1 MLSPLKPRSYE
12 AGFHLQV
19 CILQYTYKENI
30 CNSFHLRLGQDDRLM
45 ILYDT
50 RKKIVINGIWFYG
63 LAGSGKTYASS
74 LVEKITRNS
83 FIIDGDV
90 VRQLISFDLGYSSNE
105 RKVQIQRVLGLI
117 QLVTLNK
124 MFPVASSV
132 SMDGQT
138 LKKACDLGIL
148 VIKIERPFD
157 QISKIRDIYQKSD
170 NVVGKDI
177 KLDKLD
183 TQVIYNAGNDTFH
196 ETIYNLLKPNI
207 ERKNAD

>member
-1 MLSPLKPRSYE
+1 
-12 AGFHLQV
+12 
-19 CILQYTYKENI
+19 
-30 CNSFHLRLGQDDRLM
+30 
-45 ILYDT
+45 
-50 RKKIVINGIWFYG
+50 VINGIWFYG

-74 LVEKITRNS
+74 LMEKLTRNS

-90 VRQLISFDLGYSSNE
+90 IRQLISFDLGYTPDE
-105 RKVQIQRVLGLI
+105 RRVQLRRILGLI

-132 SMDGQT
+132 SMDSRT
-138 LKKACDLGIL
+138 LKKARGLGVL

-157 QISKIRDIYQKSD
+157 QVSKIRDIYQQSD

-183 TQVIYNAGNDTFH
+183 TQVIYNSGDDTFH
-196 ETIYNLLKPNI
+196 ETIYNLFKLNI
-207 ERKNAD
+207 ERKNAN